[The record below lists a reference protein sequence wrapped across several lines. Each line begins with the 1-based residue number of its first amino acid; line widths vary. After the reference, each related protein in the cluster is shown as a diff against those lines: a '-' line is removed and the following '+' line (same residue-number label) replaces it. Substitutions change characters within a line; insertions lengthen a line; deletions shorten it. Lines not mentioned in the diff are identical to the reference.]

1 MRRVL
6 ACALLLVSLLGAC
19 DNVPVTG
26 RKQLVLI
33 SQSQERTMGYNA
45 ARQILRTE
53 PLLRDPSAQA
63 LVKRVGQRIAA
74 VSGQPDYDWEFH
86 VIDNDQALNAFC
98 LPGGK
103 IFVYSGLL
111 KQVKSE
117 DELAVV
123 VAHEVAHALARHGAE
138 RATLEMGARLGGV
151 ILQLALG
158 DEDPRIADIA
168 GRVWGYG
175 SNLGFMLPYS
185 RKHEYEADA
194 IGLALMDKAGYDPG
208 AALSFWEGMRR
219 AGGAKPILAFLS
231 THPTDE
237 KRIARIKDGI
247 DALRQGRAPERS

>member
-1 MRRVL
+1 MRRCL
-6 ACALLLVSLLGAC
+6 ASSLLLVAWLAAC
-19 DNVPVTG
+19 DRVPVTE
-26 RKQLVLI
+26 RKQFVLI
-33 SQSQERTMGYNA
+33 SESQERTMGYNA

-53 PLLRDPSAQA
+53 PLLRDPAAQE
-63 LVKRVGQRIAA
+63 LVKRVGRRIAA
-74 VSGQPDYDWEFH
+74 VSGRPDYDWEFH
-86 VIDNDQALNAFC
+86 VIDNDRAINAFC

-123 VAHEVAHALARHGAE
+123 MAHEVAHALARHGAE
-138 RATLEMGARLGGV
+138 RATLEMGARLGGAL
-151 ILQLALG
+151 LQLALG

-175 SNLGFMLPYS
+175 SNLGLMLPYS

-194 IGLALMDKAGYDPG
+194 IGLALMIKAGYDP
-208 AALSFWEGMRR
+208 AAAVTFWEGMGR
-219 AGGAKPILAFLS
+219 AGGTKPVLAFLS

-237 KRIARIKDGI
+237 KRVARIRKDI
-247 DALRQGRAPERS
+247 EAMRQGQAPGKS

>member
-1 MRRVL
+1 MLRLV
-6 ACALLLVSLLGAC
+6 CALLLCSGLAAC
-19 DNVPVTG
+19 DRVPVTE

-33 SQSQERTMGYNA
+33 SESQERTMGYNA

-53 PLLRDPSAQA
+53 PLLRDPAAQE
-63 LVKRVGQRIAA
+63 LVKRVGRRIAA

-86 VIDNDQALNAFC
+86 VIDNDRAINAFC

-117 DELAVV
+117 DELAVIM
-123 VAHEVAHALARHGAE
+123 AHEVAHALARHGAE
-138 RATLEMGARLGGV
+138 RATLEMGARLGGAL
-151 ILQLALG
+151 LQLALG

-175 SNLGFMLPYS
+175 ANLGLMLPYS

-194 IGLALMDKAGYDPG
+194 IGLALMAKAGYNPQ
-208 AALSFWEGMRR
+208 AAVTFWEGMRR
-219 AGGAKPILAFLS
+219 AGGAKPVLAFLS

-237 KRIARIKDGI
+237 KRVARIRKDI
-247 DALRQGRAPERS
+247 EAMEQGKAPGKP